1 MRIFSVLVSGVC
13 LLALAGCEPS
23 TESGIA
29 GSKYRAEIIR
39 TSFGVAHVT
48 ADDFGSLGYGEGYAA
63 AEDHVCNISHSLLEA
78 RGDLARHFGAGEDD
92 QHIASDAVVRALDI
106 RSQALSALRQQ
117 DRESLDWL
125 RGYADGYNRYLSSVQ
140 GNRVGSW
147 CDGVEW
153 LQAITDLDL
162 MARMVL
168 VAQTLPR
175 MAGAIVAAQPPRHR
189 SPVDTAAVDTAPFD
203 TAAVDA
209 AAVDAAAV
217 DAAVDEQRLARA
229 ADAAA
234 LDGMGSNAWA
244 FGKAR
249 TGNGRGLLLGNP
261 HYPWYGDNRF
271 WEKHLTIPGVLDVYG
286 VHLLGAPGVAIGF
299 TRNVGW
305 SHTVSASQR
314 VVYYELQLVPGKPTH
329 YYYDGGERALRQ
341 VQVSVPVR
349 QDDGSLASHDHSL
362 YFSHYGPV
370 LTLPDMPWT
379 GSTAFTARDANAGN
393 YSLLGQWRAMNQAQD
408 MDAFIDA
415 HRQWNAMP
423 WVNTIAASADG
434 RALYLDNST
443 VGHLSEEAIAL
454 WRQRL
459 AEDELTAQVYEER
472 GFVLLDG
479 SDSRF
484 EWQNTSG
491 APIAGTVPFERRPML
506 ERTDYVFNANDSYWL
521 SNARAPLSGYS
532 PLYGAEATARS
543 LRTRMNVKLIEEGE
557 FDIPR
562 IQQALFGNESLAARL
577 LQPAL
582 AAACAEV
589 EELAAA
595 CAAITGFN
603 GHFDEDSRGA
613 VLFREWLAAYP
624 YEDGMRAGD
633 LFATPFDPAQP
644 VATPHTLADPEL
656 ALQKLAEAAAL
667 LESAGHALDA
677 PLGAAQF
684 AYRGERRIPIHG
696 GNRYEGVAN
705 LMVSDIPDH
714 PIALLEPAPVDG
726 SPLLTDAGYPII
738 HGSSF
743 ILALTF
749 DDDGPVAEALLT
761 YSQSG
766 NPDSP
771 HFSDQTDLYRNKQW
785 RPALFERAAVEADA
799 QSRLELIAPRR

>member
-1 MRIFSVLVSGVC
+1 MRVTESRENSMRILLLLAGSVG
-13 LLALAGCEPS
+13 LLALAGCGPS
-23 TESGIA
+23 SESGVA

-39 TSFGVAHVT
+39 TSFGVAHIT
-48 ADDFGSLGYGEGYAA
+48 AGDFGSLGYGEGYAA
-63 AEDHVCNISHSLLEA
+63 AEDHVCNISHALLEA
-78 RGDLARHFGAGEDD
+78 RGELARHFGAGDDD

-106 RSQALSALRQQ
+106 RSQALAALRQQ
-117 DRESLDWL
+117 DRDSLDWL
-125 RGYADGYNRYLSSVQ
+125 RGYADGYNRYLGSVQ
-140 GNRVGSW
+140 GNQVGSW
-147 CDGVEW
+147 CDGAEW

-175 MAGAIVAAQPPRHR
+175 MADAIVAAQPP
-189 SPVDTAAVDTAPFD
+189 
-203 TAAVDA
+203 VDA
-209 AAVDAAAV
+209 AQVAAAAAV
-217 DAAVDEQRLARA
+217 AAVDERRLLRA

-249 TGNGRGLLLGNP
+249 TANGRGLLLGNP

-271 WEKHLTIPGVLDVYG
+271 WEKHLTIPGELDVYG

-314 VVYYELQLVPGKPTH
+314 VTYYQLQLVPGKPTH
-329 YYYDGGERALRQ
+329 YYYDGRERALRQ

-349 QDDGSLASHDHSL
+349 QDDGSLANHDHRL

-370 LTLPDMPWT
+370 LTLPDMSWT
-379 GSTAFTARDANAGN
+379 ESTAFTARDANAGN
-393 YSLLGQWRAMNQAQD
+393 YSLLGQWRAMNQAED

-434 RALYLDNST
+434 RAVYLDNST
-443 VGHLSEEAIAL
+443 VGHLSEEAISL

-459 AEDELTAQVYEER
+459 VEDELTAQVYGER
-472 GFVLLDG
+472 GFILLDG

-484 EWQNTSG
+484 EWQSSG
-491 APIAGTVPFERRPML
+491 TAPVAGTVPFERRPML
-506 ERTDYVFNANDSYWL
+506 EREDYVFNANDSYWL
-521 SNARAPLSGYS
+521 SNARAPLTGYS
-532 PLYGAEATARS
+532 PLYGPEASARS
-543 LRTRMNVKLIEEGE
+543 LRTRMNVELIKKGE

-582 AAACAEV
+582 VAACADV

-595 CAAITGFN
+595 CAAIAAFN
-603 GHFDEDSRGA
+603 GRFDEDSSGA

-633 LFATPFDPAQP
+633 LFAVPFALAQP
-644 VATPHTLADPEL
+644 AATPNTLADPTL
-656 ALQKLAEAAAL
+656 ALQKLAQAAAL
-667 LESAGHALDA
+667 LESAGYALDV

-696 GNRYEGVAN
+696 GNRHEGVAN
-705 LMVSDIPDH
+705 LMVSDIPSH
-714 PIALLEPAPVDG
+714 PIALLEPTPVDG
-726 SPLLTDAGYPII
+726 SPLLTDAGYPVV

-743 ILALTF
+743 ILALGF

-771 HFSDQTDLYRNKQW
+771 HFSDQTDLYRSKQW

>member
-1 MRIFSVLVSGVC
+1 MRISSILASSIC
-13 LLALAGCEPS
+13 LLAIAGCEPS
-23 TESGIA
+23 AESSTD
-29 GSKYRAEIIR
+29 GSEYRAEIIR
-39 TSFGVAHVT
+39 TSFGVAHIT

-63 AEDHVCNISHSLLEA
+63 AEDHVCNISRSLVEA
-78 RGDLARHFGAGEDD
+78 RGDLARYFGAGDDD

-106 RSQALSALRQQ
+106 RSQALAALRQQ
-117 DRESLDWL
+117 DRDSLDWL
-125 RGYADGYNRYLSSVQ
+125 RGYADGYNRYLSSMQ

-147 CDGVEW
+147 CDGAEW
-153 LQAITDLDL
+153 LQSITDLDL

-175 MAGAIVAAQPPRHR
+175 MAGAIAAARPAVVTA
-189 SPVDTAAVDTAPFD
+189 PVDVAPVATAPVA
-203 TAAVDA
+203 TAPLATVPH
-209 AAVDAAAV
+209 
-217 DAAVDEQRLARA
+217 EQRLARA

-249 TGNGRGLLLGNP
+249 TANGRGLLLGNP
-261 HYPWYGDNRF
+261 HYPWYGDSRF

-299 TRNVGW
+299 NRGVGW

-314 VVYYELQLVPGKPTH
+314 VVYYQLQLVPGKPTH
-329 YYYDGGERALRQ
+329 YYYDGDERVLRQ
-341 VQVSVPVR
+341 VQVAVPVR
-349 QDDGSLASHDHSL
+349 QDDGSLAEHQHNL

-370 LTLPDMPWT
+370 LTLPGMPWT
-379 GSTAFTARDANAGN
+379 ESTAFTARDANAGN
-393 YSLLGQWRAMNQAQD
+393 YSLLGQWRAMSQAES

-443 VGHLSEEAIAL
+443 VGHLSEEAIGL
-454 WRQRL
+454 WRRRL
-459 AEDELTAQVYEER
+459 AADELTAKVYKER
-472 GFVLLDG
+472 GFILLDG

-484 EWQNTSG
+484 EWQNTRA

-506 ERTDYVFNANDSYWL
+506 EREDYVFNANDSYWL
-521 SNARAPLSGYS
+521 SNALAPLAGYS
-532 PLYGAEATARS
+532 PLYGPEASARS
-543 LRTRMNVKLIEEGE
+543 LRTRMNVKLIEAGE

-582 AAACAEV
+582 AAACADV

-595 CAAITGFN
+595 CAAVTGFN

-613 VLFREWLAAYP
+613 VLFREWLAAYA

-633 LFATPFDPAQP
+633 LFTVPFDPAQP
-644 VATPHTLADPEL
+644 VATPHTLADPAL

-667 LESAGHALDA
+667 LESAGYALDA

-684 AYRGERRIPIHG
+684 AYRGERKIPLHG

-705 LMVSDIPDH
+705 LMVSDLPDH
-714 PIALLEPAPVDG
+714 PTAMLEPTPVDG
-726 SPLLTDAGYPII
+726 SPLLTDAGYPVI

-743 ILALTF
+743 ILALAF

-785 RPALFERAAVEADA
+785 RPALFERAAVEADM
-799 QSRLELIAPRR
+799 QSRLELIGRRR